1 MLSTGPNAGDIGKN
15 KADKSFALMELS
27 LMGETVNKLLPK
39 SIPED
44 IVL

>member
-1 MLSTGPNAGDIGKN
+1 MLSTGLNAGDIGKN
-15 KADKSFALMELS
+15 KADKSFALMVPS